1 MHLCITFLL
10 SAVVYSIGR
19 ISKSDLRTINFPDNI
34 EGTEK
39 LNGSLITEIEV
50 DSESSCQ
57 PEYVDKERC
66 QSYNFGTMEGDSG
79 KLNSAKRLP
88 FVRFANFI
96 EDEHFIYRGIMV
108 S

>member
-39 LNGSLITEIEV
+39 LNGSLITEIV
-50 DSESSCQ
+50 PFLLYHCRGQ
-57 PEYVDKERC
+57 
-66 QSYNFGTMEGDSG
+66 
-79 KLNSAKRLP
+79 LRL
-88 FVRFANFI
+88 A
-96 EDEHFIYRGIMV
+96 E
-108 S
+108 

>member
-19 ISKSDLRTINFPDNI
+19 ISESDLRAINFPDNV

-57 PEYVDKERC
+57 PGCVDKERC

-79 KLNSAKRLP
+79 KLKCQLSDSHLLDLLTLP
-88 FVRFANFI
+88 RTNISFT
-96 EDEHFIYRGIMV
+96 EE
-108 S
+108 